1 MPLYVFD
8 DSVPAT
14 NDNPSSDQPDML
26 TNNQSTLSIIGTD
39 HITFNLNNGGQH
51 KAITFNQDASYVPV
65 PPVSPPQL
73 FTNTVVGLPQLFY
86 YSGDAAH
93 SSTQYV
99 SATAGS
105 ALLLGGLIIK
115 WGTGSANNPGLTIGF
130 VSAFPNNCFVVV
142 ANSVDPALSSGIAV
156 TNLAAGSFK
165 ANRTSG
171 SGNVGINYIAIGN

>member
-1 MPLYVFD
+1 MVLYTFD
-8 DSVPAT
+8 NAVPAS

-26 TNNQSTLSIIGTD
+26 TNNQSTLSLIGED

-51 KAITFNQDASYVPV
+51 KAIRFNQDASYVPV
-65 PPVSPPQL
+65 PPVSPPEI
-73 FTNTVVGLPQLFY
+73 FTNTVAGLPQLFY

-99 SATAGS
+99 VGTTGS

-115 WGTGSANNPGLTIGF
+115 WGTGNALQGGQLITF
-130 VSAFPNNCFVVV
+130 TSAFPNNCFVVV
-142 ANSVDPALSSGIAV
+142 ANSVDASLSSAIAV
-156 TNLAAGSFK
+156 TNLTTSSFK

-171 SGNVGINYIAIGN
+171 SGAVGMNYIAIGN